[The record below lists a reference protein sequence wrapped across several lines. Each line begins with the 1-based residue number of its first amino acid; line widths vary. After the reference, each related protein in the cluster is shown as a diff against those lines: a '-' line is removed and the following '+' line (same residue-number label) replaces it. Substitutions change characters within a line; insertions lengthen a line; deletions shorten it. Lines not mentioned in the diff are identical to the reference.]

1 MTRTEHTL
9 RITWH
14 GGDRFVIHA
23 GRHTVPVDQPADFGG
38 GDTGPSPVD
47 LFVGSIAAAIAHCAE
62 RYLHRC
68 QLPAGV
74 EVTARYELEVAPAR
88 IARVELT
95 VDAPAMPRG
104 LRESFRNA
112 LEHCALCSSLRT
124 PRRSGSRSVP
134 PRTTPPSRSGAS
146 RRPATPPEAR
156 VCRVRG
162 DGDVPWREGRRGRP
176 PPSGTPRR
184 TGHDERR

>member
-38 GDTGPSPVD
+38 SDTGPSPVD

-124 PRRSGSRSVP
+124 PPAVEIRVRTAEDDPALRVRCEPRPRPSTGGAGMPCQRRS
-134 PRTTPPSRSGAS
+134 
-146 RRPATPPEAR
+146 PE
-156 VCRVRG
+156 G
-162 DGDVPWREGRRGRP
+162 GRRGRP
-176 PPSGTPRR
+176 PPGGTPRR